1 VQTANHVK
9 LQSGRTE
16 VADWERRLVE
26 RFQIVIMLYRDVKF
40 KRYVV

>member
-1 VQTANHVK
+1 LLAGV
-9 LQSGRTE
+9 
-16 VADWERRLVE
+16 LVE